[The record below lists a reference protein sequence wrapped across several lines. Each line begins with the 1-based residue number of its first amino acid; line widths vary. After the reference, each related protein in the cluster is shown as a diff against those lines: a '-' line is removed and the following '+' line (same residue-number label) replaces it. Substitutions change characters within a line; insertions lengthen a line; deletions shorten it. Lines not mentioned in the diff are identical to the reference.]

1 MNNLYTIGFTEKT
14 AEEFFTLL
22 MKAGVK
28 TLIDTRINT
37 VSQLAGFAKKTDL
50 PYFLKVIGNISYL
63 HEPLFAPT
71 KELLASYRNKEL
83 TWEEY
88 EIIYINLI
96 KERKVESLFS
106 VADLNDSCLLCS
118 ENLPDHCHRRLL
130 ADYLK
135 HNLNGIHVTHL
146 Y

>member
-1 MNNLYTIGFTEKT
+1 MNNLFTIGFTEKT
-14 AEEFFTLL
+14 AEVFFTLL

-50 PYFLKVIGNISYL
+50 PYFLRVISNISYL

-71 KELLASYRNKEL
+71 KELLASYRNKEV
-83 TWEEY
+83 TWDEY
-88 EIIYINLI
+88 EKIYIKLI
-96 KERKVESLFS
+96 EERKAETLYS
-106 VADLNDSCLLCS
+106 AEDLNNACLLCS
-118 ENLPDHCHRRLL
+118 EHLPDHCHRRLL
-130 ADYLK
+130 ADYLSQ
-135 HNLNGIHVTHL
+135 NLNGIQIIHL